1 VGINDYRHREIEPD
15 GEVATTFDNEAVE
28 GRIELTHDPL
38 AGWAGALGLQYTHR
52 DFSAVGE
59 EAFIAPVDTSSLGA
73 FWVGERSFSRFD
85 LEGGVRLE
93 SVEVDP
99 RNAGSEDFTSYAA
112 SLGMILPFGDAW
124 SLGLLADYTARA
136 PIAEELYS
144 FGPHLAT
151 RAFEVGNPDL
161 DEETALSLSANLR
174 YAGERWFFSGTVYYN
189 TFSDFIY
196 EMPTGE
202 QEDGLPVFSFTQDD
216 ATFMGLDAEVRAT
229 VAEWDEAALEVSAQF
244 DTVSGEVDVSGN
256 DNLPRVPS
264 SRYALGLAGRW
275 GIVRG
280 SIDHMWVREQD
291 DVADFE
297 LPTASY
303 DDLRAFVGTDLPM
316 GGGTTVTLFVQGR
329 NLTDEDQRQ
338 HASFIKDFAP
348 MPGRTVEAG
357 VRARF

>member
-1 VGINDYRHREIEPD
+1 
-15 GEVATTFDNEAVE
+15 VE
-28 GRIELTHDPL
+28 
-38 AGWAGALGLQYTHR
+38 
-52 DFSAVGE
+52 S
-59 EAFIAPVDTSSLGA
+59 SSLGA
-73 FWVGERSFSRFD
+73 FWVGERSFNRFD

-99 RNAGSEDFTSYAA
+99 SNAGSEDFTSYAA
-112 SLGMILPFGDAW
+112 SLGMILPFGNAW

-174 YAGERWFFSGTVYYN
+174 YAGERWFFSGTLYYN
-189 TFSDFIY
+189 SFSDFIY
-196 EMPTGE
+196 ETPTGE
-202 QEDGLPVFSFTQDD
+202 QEDGLAVFSFAQDD
-216 ATFMGLDAEVRAT
+216 ATFTGLDAEVRAT
-229 VAEWDEAALEVSAQF
+229 VAEWNEGALEVSAQF

-256 DNLPRVPS
+256 DHLPRVPP
-264 SRYALGLAGRW
+264 SRYGLGLAGRW

-280 SIDHMWVREQD
+280 SIDHMWIREQD

-297 LPTASY
+297 LTTASY
-303 DDLRAFVGTDLPM
+303 QDLRAFVGVDLPL

-329 NLTDEDQRQ
+329 NLTDDDQRQ
-338 HASFIKDFAP
+338 HTSFIKDFAP

-357 VRARF
+357 ARARF